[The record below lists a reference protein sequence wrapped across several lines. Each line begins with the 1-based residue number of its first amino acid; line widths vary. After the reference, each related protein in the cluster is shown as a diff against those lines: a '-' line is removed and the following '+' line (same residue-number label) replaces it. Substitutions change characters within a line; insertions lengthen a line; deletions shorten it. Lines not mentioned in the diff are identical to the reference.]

1 MDAAERRA
9 KRAKELAEKKK
20 KLELLRRKRRERESK
35 APSTSSPAVPL
46 PQQKQ
51 AAQATPKESIDD
63 LVDNILSTPPPPSV
77 LLHTKTDEKA
87 QKPSAKRS
95 ILSESVT
102 NEATKEDG
110 TPRSA
115 ERTEE
120 SGGAIAHGRRNVTL
134 TQQSFQVLSI
144 PSKRDTVSYSK
155 GVQTQYTGDDLV
167 VKPRDGDSESTRSPN
182 ASPPHLPP
190 PKLSTAE
197 SMASID
203 LDVDGEGKDD
213 PSKEEMTEEEKG
225 TILSS
230 ASFKE
235 FFKRTSAICER
246 ALADTF
252 DPTVSYGASATEE
265 NIEDTRGCLVLSH
278 TFYDEMY
285 SSNRAISSIDWN
297 PHYKELFLTSM
308 VPLSGSGVGNS
319 TTPRLGQQALTPNG
333 IVLVWSLRRPKTP
346 EYTFTTQ
353 SSVTSAL
360 FDKFSTNFILG
371 ATYSGQIV
379 LWDMR
384 ASNRPVQ
391 RSPLSADCH
400 THPVFNA
407 NIVGT
412 TNNHEVVTVSTDGRM
427 CTWNLGQLDQPVE
440 TTTLKDGKKDIA
452 VTNMVFPPSGD
463 YNTFLCGSEDGCVYS
478 SQVHSSKSQ
487 GGTKKFEGH
496 FGPITGMDI
505 KASTDGKGADRLLT
519 SSMDWTVKLWS
530 HKPGDAR
537 HPLKCEQT
545 FSGSRDA
552 IYDAKWCPSDTT
564 NGGEGQRGAD
574 TSNSVFATI
583 GGEGKLALWDLE
595 READT
600 SISEVNIGEALNKCM
615 WSWSGEHIAVGSV
628 SGKTYVYRNTLRSS
642 AAD

>member
-1 MDAAERRA
+1 MAVSLDHRRVYDCDVPLCVSVEIATTAATAFKARSRVWETSIPHAPMDAAERRA

-35 APSTSSPAVPL
+35 TPSTSSPVV

-51 AAQATPKESIDD
+51 AKQATPNESIDD

-77 LLHTKTDEKA
+77 LLHTKTDDKT

-95 ILSESVT
+95 ILSESVSS
-102 NEATKEDG
+102 EAAKEEG

-115 ERTEE
+115 EGTEE
-120 SGGAIAHGRRNVTL
+120 RGGVPAHGRRNVTL

-144 PSKRDTVSYSK
+144 PSKRDAVSYSK

-167 VKPRDGDSESTRSPN
+167 VKPSDDNADGNRSPN

-197 SMASID
+197 SLASID
-203 LDVDGEGKDD
+203 LEVGGEENTD
-213 PSKEEMTEEEKG
+213 PPKQEMSEEEKDK
-225 TILSS
+225 ILNR
-230 ASFKE
+230 ASFQA

-246 ALADTF
+246 ALTDTF

-265 NIEDTRGCLVLSH
+265 NIDDARECLVLSH
-278 TFYDEMY
+278 TFYDQTY
-285 SSNRAISSIDWN
+285 SSNRAISAIDWN

-308 VPLSGSGVGNS
+308 VPLNGNGVGNS
-319 TTPRLGQQALTPNG
+319 TSVSTPRLGQQALTPNG

-353 SSVTSAL
+353 SAVTSAL

-391 RSPLSADCH
+391 RSPLSAECH

-407 NIVGT
+407 SIVGT

-452 VTNMVFPPSGD
+452 VTDIVFPPSGD
-463 YNTFLCGSEDGCVYS
+463 YNTFLCGSEDGVFIPAKFIAAS
-478 SQVHSSKSQ
+478 RK
-487 GGTKKFEGH
+487 GGRKV
-496 FGPITGMDI
+496 
-505 KASTDGKGADRLLT
+505 R
-519 SSMDWTVKLWS
+519 
-530 HKPGDAR
+530 R
-537 HPLKCEQT
+537 
-545 FSGSRDA
+545 
-552 IYDAKWCPSDTT
+552 
-564 NGGEGQRGAD
+564 
-574 TSNSVFATI
+574 
-583 GGEGKLALWDLE
+583 AL
-595 READT
+595 R
-600 SISEVNIGEALNKCM
+600 
-615 WSWSGEHIAVGSV
+615 
-628 SGKTYVYRNTLRSS
+628 TYY
-642 AAD
+642 